1 MKEGSVLRAGNR
13 GDKGFQIL
21 VDVLLAIVLIVILL
35 PLWRVVITSFTPIS
49 VFTKVGVPFFSW
61 PWEWSLAAY
70 NQLLGQPSI
79 LRATLNS
86 VIITVTGT
94 ALSLTLTI
102 PLAYVLSSRSL
113 PGRGVITLL
122 VLFTYLFHPGLVP
135 NYLLVTK
142 LGLQNNILAII
153 LPPAVSVYNTF
164 IMKSF
169 FEGIPEEIKE
179 AARMDGANDV
189 QVLWRVILPLSVP
202 ILLTIGMFYA
212 VYFWN
217 EFFTPILYL
226 SDAKLMPL
234 PVLLRNILS
243 SASVSEYVEYDAYSA
258 ASVDSLKAASVLL
271 TTLPMLVL
279 YPGIQRYFTKGTLI
293 GAVKE

>member
-1 MKEGSVLRAGNR
+1 MLRMGNR
-13 GDKGFQIL
+13 EDRAFQFL
-21 VDVLLAIVLIVILL
+21 VNGLLLVVLVIILL

-49 VFTKVGVPFFSW
+49 VFTKEGVPFFLW

-94 ALSLTLTI
+94 ALSLTLTV
-102 PLAYVLSSRSL
+102 PLAYVLSARTL
-113 PGRGVITLL
+113 PGRRLITLL
-122 VLFTYLFHPGLVP
+122 ILFTYLFHPGLVP
-135 NYLLVTK
+135 NYLLITK

-169 FEGIPEEIKE
+169 FEAIPDEIKE
-179 AARMDGANDV
+179 AARMDGANDI
-189 QVLWRVILPLSVP
+189 QVLWKVVLPLSLP

-258 ASVDSLKAASVLL
+258 ASVDSLKSASVIL

-279 YPGIQRYFTKGTLI
+279 YPWIQRYFTKGTLI